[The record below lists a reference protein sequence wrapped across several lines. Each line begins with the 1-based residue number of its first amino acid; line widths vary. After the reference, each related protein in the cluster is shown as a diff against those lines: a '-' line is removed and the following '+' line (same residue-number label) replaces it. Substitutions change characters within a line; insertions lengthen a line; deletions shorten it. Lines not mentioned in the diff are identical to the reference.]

1 MFEDVYT
8 DLRHLARGY
17 LAHERAGH
25 TLQPTAL
32 VHEAYVRLQGAGPAP
47 VDRATLLA
55 AAARAMR
62 RALVDH
68 ARRRKARKRQQEGE
82 RLPLEEAVARY
93 EASGTDLV
101 ALDDALTHLAEL
113 DARLV
118 RLVELR
124 FFGRLSIEETA
135 EALGVSRPTV
145 VRDWRVAR
153 RWLYEELTSEP

>member
-8 DLRHLARGY
+8 DLRRLAAGY

-32 VHEAYVRLQGAGPAP
+32 VHEAYVRLQGADSAP
-47 VDRATLLA
+47 VDRPTLLA

-68 ARRRKARKRQQEGE
+68 ARRRNAGKRQQEGA
-82 RLPLEEAVARY
+82 RLPLDEAVARY
-93 EASGTDLV
+93 ETCATDLV
-101 ALDDALTHLAEL
+101 ALDDALTRLAEL

-124 FFGRLSIEETA
+124 FFGRMSIEETA